1 MFFSIIVAFK
11 KFMWFLK
18 ATLLNQSRELKII
31 MCSLLVSI
39 TKEAQRPKQ
48 FKVKASLRMPK
59 QSNKNQRIG
68 INSTTTLTLKCY
80 LKTKS

>member
-1 MFFSIIVAFK
+1 
-11 KFMWFLK
+11 
-18 ATLLNQSRELKII
+18 

>member
-1 MFFSIIVAFK
+1 
-11 KFMWFLK
+11 
-18 ATLLNQSRELKII
+18 

-48 FKVKASLRMPK
+48 FKVKANLRMPK
-59 QSNKNQRIG
+59 QSNNKQRTG
-68 INSTTTLTLKCY
+68 INSTATLALKCC